1 MPRAFPN
8 AYAYQSP
15 IGQGLQNIA
24 QMLLADDGGAK
35 AAVMAA
41 QGQAHQAQAAKYRAD
56 AEQTAL
62 QTHRTRNFLD
72 NFANNLVGADGP
84 QALRYYQGATE
95 TIPARE
101 DPERQMTMAPTTARV
116 QRPASLDDAKLQML
130 SRAALLAAAPSGGA
144 GVSMENMAQGL
155 ERLGKTQAYDGVLS
169 GTVDPSR
176 YTIAEGKPLY
186 HFGEGYAGNV
196 ATGAQNLNELGKA
209 KVATEGTKQLQDR
222 AQASNAYASAGAH
235 NRTNQLTAVPHPLDP
250 TKTILVPTNTVYTEY
265 GKNTRGTDK
274 NENDLEKERQK
285 REGKLPNG
293 EKPINLNAESLKFLD
308 RLAQAALNEYA
319 GTAEGLKADQADT
332 DQKTGI
338 NPNIVVD
345 PNLKMF
351 VMGEATRLY
360 RDPASGFG
368 GNLSEAVRQAMRNAV
383 AGGAVKGTR
392 TDYSL
397 LPTDRKVKISYS
409 GSQPITTA
417 PSIVP
422 PSQRVENQ
430 GASQPAP
437 AAQPIAAIPPPAQRV
452 VGKQYQTPKGML
464 TWAGTGW
471 AQ

>member
-41 QGQAHQAQAAKYRAD
+41 QGQAAQAQAAKYRAD

-72 NFANNLVGADGP
+72 NFASNLVGADGP

-155 ERLGKTQAYDGVLS
+155 ERLGKTQAFDGMLQ

-176 YTIAEGKPLY
+176 YTIASGHPLY
-186 HFGEGYAGNV
+186 HFGETYAGNV
-196 ATGAQNLNELGKA
+196 VTGEQKQNELGKA
-209 KVATEGTKQLQDR
+209 KVGTER
-222 AQASNAYASAGAH
+222 AHQGAYGAAAGASNRS
-235 NRTNQLTAVPHPLDP
+235 NQLTSVPDP
-250 TKTILVPTNTVYTEY
+250 YNPGKTIRVPTSTVFAVTH
-265 GKNTRGTDK
+265 TDQRATDK
-274 NENDLEKERQK
+274 NENDLEKERMK
-285 REGKLPNG
+285 KEGKLLPNG
-293 EKPINLNAESLKFLD
+293 EKPINMNAESMKFLD

-319 GTAEGLKADQADT
+319 GTTEGLKADQADT

-368 GNLSEAVRQAMRNAV
+368 GNLPEAVRQAMRTAV
-383 AGGAVKGTR
+383 EGGAVKGTR
-392 TDYSL
+392 TDSSL
-397 LPTDRKVKISYS
+397 LPTDRKVKLSYS

-430 GASQPAP
+430 GVATPAPTTANGAAP
-437 AAQPIAAIPPPAQRV
+437 AAAVEMLRKNPSLAPAFQQKY
-452 VGKQYQTPKGML
+452 GYLP
-464 TWAGTGW
+464 
-471 AQ
+471 

>member
-24 QMLLADDGGAK
+24 QMLLADDGGAR

-56 AEQTAL
+56 AEQTSL

-72 NFANNLVGADGP
+72 NFASNLVGADGP

-209 KVATEGTKQLQDR
+209 KVGTER
-222 AQASNAYASAGAH
+222 AHQGAYGAQANASNASARERDRS
-235 NRTNQLTAVPHPLDP
+235 NLLVEIPNPLDP
-250 TKTILVPTNTVYTEY
+250 TTKIKVPASTLYTQTEANNRNKASIE
-265 GKNTRGTDK
+265 GRKDVAELRNPDGTPQKIIKASQADR
-274 NENDLEKERQK
+274 NAIGNALSTLLTPDDGFPIDPNDPAMAMLMEKALAAYSTP
-285 REGKLPNG
+285 GNPG
-293 EKPINLNAESLKFLD
+293 YLNDRAAA
-308 RLAQAALNEYA
+308 RLAVDALSA
-319 GTAEGLKADQADT
+319 TGTQEGNWNPLKSN
-332 DQKTGI
+332 KTK
-338 NPNIVVD
+338 
-345 PNLKMF
+345 L
-351 VMGEATRLY
+351 
-360 RDPASGFG
+360 
-368 GNLSEAVRQAMRNAV
+368 
-383 AGGAVKGTR
+383 
-392 TDYSL
+392 
-397 LPTDRKVKISYS
+397 
-409 GSQPITTA
+409 
-417 PSIVP
+417 SIVP
-422 PSQRVENQ
+422 PSQRVDNH
-430 GASQPAP
+430 GSATPAP
-437 AAQPIAAIPPPAQRV
+437 ATSGPVRVNTPADAAKLAP
-452 VGKQYQTPKGML
+452 GTQYTTPDGRL
-464 TWAGTGW
+464 FVR
-471 AQ
+471 